1 MMTIAIV
8 AVFIVGYACIALESG
23 LKINKAATALLM
35 CVACWVLY
43 MTSCVPYV
51 TQFHGA
57 DFAPYLAAATDGSLL
72 AQAQQFVSEHILLE
86 HLGDTCEIIVFLL
99 GAMTIVEVVDQN
111 GGFEFVR
118 TRLRTTSK
126 RALLWRIAFMTFF
139 LSAILDN
146 MTTSIVMVM
155 VLRKLVADHKDRML
169 YASLVILAANAGGA
183 FSPIGDVTTI
193 MLWIAGNISTI
204 GVMKELIIPSLVSMI
219 VPALLFQTKLHGTLA
234 AVEAGGAETHYDLSQ
249 RQRTAVFW
257 IGVGGLVF
265 VPIFRFLTG
274 LPPFMGI
281 LLVLALL
288 WTTTEI
294 FYRSFSESETTTG
307 QRVSQLLARVDLS
320 TILFFLGILMT
331 VATLQEIGV
340 LSSFGAWVDE
350 ASGHN
355 AYLVTGLIGVLS
367 SVVDNVPLVAGCMG
381 MYDIAPAAAALADPT
396 LANFVQ
402 DGIFWQLLAYC
413 AGVGGSMLIIGS
425 AAGVV
430 VMGLEKI
437 SFGWYLR
444 HVTWIAFVGYVAGIA
459 AYWLIRTFLW

>member
-193 MLWIAGNISTI
+193 ML
-204 GVMKELIIPSLVSMI
+204 MKELIIPSLVSMI

-234 AVEAGGAETHYDLSQ
+234 AVEAGGAESHYDLSQ

>member
-1 MMTIAIV
+1 MTIAIV

-204 GVMKELIIPSLVSMI
+204 GVMKELIIPSRPSCTARWPPSR
-219 VPALLFQTKLHGTLA
+219 PAA
-234 AVEAGGAETHYDLSQ
+234 PN
-249 RQRTAVFW
+249 R
-257 IGVGGLVF
+257 
-265 VPIFRFLTG
+265 
-274 LPPFMGI
+274 
-281 LLVLALL
+281 
-288 WTTTEI
+288 TTT
-294 FYRSFSESETTTG
+294 S
-307 QRVSQLLARVDLS
+307 
-320 TILFFLGILMT
+320 
-331 VATLQEIGV
+331 
-340 LSSFGAWVDE
+340 
-350 ASGHN
+350 ASGS
-355 AYLVTGLIGVLS
+355 ARPSSGSAWAASCSSPS
-367 SVVDNVPLVAGCMG
+367 SV
-381 MYDIAPAAAALADPT
+381 
-396 LANFVQ
+396 
-402 DGIFWQLLAYC
+402 
-413 AGVGGSMLIIGS
+413 S
-425 AAGVV
+425 
-430 VMGLEKI
+430 
-437 SFGWYLR
+437 
-444 HVTWIAFVGYVAGIA
+444 
-459 AYWLIRTFLW
+459 